1 MTCSP
6 NHSLNDYSSN
16 FANDT
21 QIHRYRMF
29 ISFPRTRFRVHIN
42 IIYTIETHTLLKALL
57 SCIAIPNQRSE
68 QITAD
73 GGEISGEEAQDPQ
86 PD

>member
-1 MTCSP
+1 MTIHQILLTTHKYIDTGCSF
-6 NHSLNDYSSN
+6 L
-16 FANDT
+16 
-21 QIHRYRMF
+21 
-29 ISFPRTRFRVHIN
+29 FPVHDFVNTSIL
-42 IIYTIETHTLLKALL
+42 YTIETHTLFKALL